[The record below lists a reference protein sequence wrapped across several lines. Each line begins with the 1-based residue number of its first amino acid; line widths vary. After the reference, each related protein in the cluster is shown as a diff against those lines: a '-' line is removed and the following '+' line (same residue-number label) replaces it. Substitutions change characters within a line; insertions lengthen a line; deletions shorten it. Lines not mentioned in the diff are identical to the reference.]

1 MGIAPPHPRSK
12 RPGAGGASDEARSGF
27 GARTLHRVL
36 GNGLTLDVMQNR
48 AVPTVAVQGIVFAGR
63 MEAPAGHPAV
73 PELTAMM
80 LSRGTR
86 TKDKREI
93 AALLDGAGAQL
104 RVSAFVTEATI
115 TGNGLARDLR
125 MLLATLADELKNPAF
140 SDSEIVKAKLEMRAN
155 VLRNSESTSARGFD
169 RLTRLA
175 YPEGH
180 PYRAPT
186 TEAMLASLDRAT
198 AADLRA
204 FWRERYV
211 GAGTILAIVGDVD
224 PEGTAA
230 LVDSS
235 SALSPAGR
243 APSTTAR
250 PRPPTCPSASW
261 RR

>member
-73 PELTAMM
+73 PQLTAMM

-198 AADLRA
+198 AADLQGVLA
-204 FWRERYV
+204 
-211 GAGTILAIVGDVD
+211 GALRRGGDD
-224 PEGTAA
+224 PRDRRRRGSGGDRGARRFP
-230 LVDSS
+230 LRRSH
-235 SALSPAGR
+235 PRG